1 VVANFRG
8 KLVVSSSQNLYAILP
23 DLRIAAAPA
32 SSGFSPWTP
41 LDAKDA
47 GRFFSDPPVDSA
59 RMQDEDKL
67 TIFYPDKSYAAVWIL
82 DCTLR

>member
-1 VVANFRG
+1 
-8 KLVVSSSQNLYAILP
+8 LVVSSSQNVHAILP

-32 SSGFSPWTP
+32 SGGFSPWTL

-47 GRFFSDPPVDSA
+47 GRFFSDPLVDSA
-59 RMQDEDKL
+59 RMQNEDKL

-82 DCTLR
+82 DYTLK